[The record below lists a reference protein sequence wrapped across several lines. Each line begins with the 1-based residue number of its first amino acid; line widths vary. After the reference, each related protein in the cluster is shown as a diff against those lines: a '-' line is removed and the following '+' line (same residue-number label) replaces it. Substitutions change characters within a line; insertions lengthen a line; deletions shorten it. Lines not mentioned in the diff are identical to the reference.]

1 MSNIEQELK
10 QLNDFMTD
18 HKVLY
23 ASDSTKNRRM
33 WINLRGKFF
42 VTKLSDESQ
51 VLYEGENQVN
61 ALSAFNFGLV
71 EKKP

>member
-33 WINLRGKFF
+33 WINLRGKYF